1 MISEVS
7 KRYARALFETIPQAE
22 QAEVVAQ
29 LRALS
34 AAIQADKTISIYF
47 SSPMVTP
54 EQRADVVRSLSGKI
68 NEKLLQFLL
77 VLTAKKRLNHFIE
90 IVASFENITDES
102 QGVTRGAVR
111 AASVLSDEQKA
122 KIESVIANAT
132 KKKVILSYTEEPGLL
147 GGLVAHVGG
156 WTFDDSIATH
166 LTQIGEEL
174 NRRSH

>member
-7 KRYARALFETIPQAE
+7 KRYAKALFETISQAE

-29 LRALS
+29 LKALS
-34 AAIQADKTISIYF
+34 AAIQADKNISVYF
-47 SSPMVTP
+47 SSPMITP
-54 EQRADVVRSLSGKI
+54 EQRSQVVRGLSGKI
-68 NEKLLQFLL
+68 NEKLLQFFL
-77 VLTAKKRLNHFIE
+77 VLAAKNRLNHFVE
-90 IVASFENITDES
+90 IVSSFEHITDES
-102 QGVTRGAVR
+102 QGITRGFVK
-111 AASVLSDEQKA
+111 AASVLTQEQKN
-122 KIESVIANAT
+122 KIESVIADAT
-132 KKKVILSYTEEPGLL
+132 KKKVILSYAEEPGLL